1 MQKLFLGGFRSDCV
15 EGIKQKVGVVE
26 TLCSALQKFAEAIT
40 TITANILALDVDKI
54 LSNVADISRMLQL
67 SDMLGQFATE
77 MLKLIECVSE
87 VFHAVMEK
95 IENAIPNLGEFAVGN
110 ATIMSYKCVI
120 NYFTIINSTLFLI
133 VFISNS

>member
-1 MQKLFLGGFRSDCV
+1 MSELFLGCFRSDCV

-26 TLCSALQKFAEAIT
+26 TLCSALQNFAEAIT

-95 IENAIPNLGEFAVGN
+95 IENAIPNLGEFAVG
-110 ATIMSYKCVI
+110 IS
-120 NYFTIINSTLFLI
+120 IIISFSCLI
-133 VFISNS
+133 LDYLAFIH

>member
-1 MQKLFLGGFRSDCV
+1 
-15 EGIKQKVGVVE
+15 
-26 TLCSALQKFAEAIT
+26 
-40 TITANILALDVDKI
+40 
-54 LSNVADISRMLQL
+54 MLQL

-95 IENAIPNLGEFAVGN
+95 IENAIPNLGEFAVGI
-110 ATIMSYKCVI
+110 AAIMSYKCVI